1 MRAFAAR
8 PIDRNE
14 KSEVS
19 VERSERAGIRYI
31 DGDPRVYQKLNHCA
45 HDMMS
50 FARGRTSQLTA
61 WRTMRD
67 S

>member
-14 KSEVS
+14 KSKVS
-19 VERSERAGIRYI
+19 VGRSERAGIRDI
-31 DGDPRVYQKLNHCA
+31 DGDLPVYQKLNRCA
-45 HDMMS
+45 LDMMS